1 MPEKPTMSFAVT
13 SAPTTNWKRIHKPSD
28 PAALRFERL
37 TREPQDLWPSQRG
50 SEIGHIEARF
60 ESVETALRRLTS
72 AKDGA
77 VYEYPDRDLRAI
89 LLKGLAGQRIVTIIE
104 EAGLAPGMLSVVA
117 DAKADASPILD
128 ALRKMLAGVGD
139 LRSSAPDHPFTP

>member
-1 MPEKPTMSFAVT
+1 MTKHQRSHP
-13 SAPTTNWKRIHKPSD
+13 PSD
-28 PAALRFERL
+28 SAALRFERL
-37 TREPQDLWPSQRG
+37 TSEPQDLWPSQRG

-60 ESVETALRRLTS
+60 DSVETALRRLIL

-77 VYEYPDRDLRAI
+77 VYEYPGGDLRAI
-89 LLKGLAGQRIVTIIE
+89 LLKGLAGQRIVTLVE
-104 EAGLAPGMLSVVA
+104 EASLAPGMLSVVA

-139 LRSSAPDHPFTP
+139 LHGSAPDQRFSP